1 MVKVM
6 LVDDDAPM
14 IKYLLNLI
22 PWDELRLQIVA
33 TAQSATK
40 ALQLFQTTEPDLVVT
55 DIGMPKMDGIEMVD
69 QMKRLRPELR
79 VIFLTCHE
87 DFGYAKEAIKLNADG
102 YLIKDELTA
111 DELKRTVKK
120 ATMLIDIIQDSTEK
134 ISYQEEVARNRD
146 LLKRSFWKQIVSGND
161 SAGVMNS
168 GKRLGINWGGSCFIL
183 GRIHIDYS
191 SLILNYSLKDKHT
204 IKYALYNIAQ
214 EFTENMN
221 GFTIFSDDSQEDDEY
236 QDLICVMN
244 YRKNLVEN
252 SYESYRRFA
261 TELNN
266 KIQAYLKIEIFF
278 VYGNEFQGLD
288 RIGKAMENLKQFN
301 QSLYYDT
308 AMIRGMPSNIESN
321 IYTDSLF
328 LINRNVKEA
337 LIQAYHD
344 KELKSACNVIDNLA
358 QQAEEDKTL
367 PSLLISQFRQL
378 VQILE
383 NESGHINDQTRFHS
397 GLMHTER
404 LQETLKSVKE
414 WVRKMMTSNEYSNV
428 IITKTQVIDRYIS
441 EHLSENMTLV
451 SMANYLYL
459 NPSYFSRY
467 FKKLTGVNF
476 TDYVHRYKMNVA
488 IEMMKNK
495 EMTTEMISIKLGYSD
510 RTYFSKVFKKYCGIS
525 PGDYKSNIG

>member
-1 MVKVM
+1 M

-55 DIGMPKMDGIEMVD
+55 DIGMPKMDGIEMID
-69 QMKRLRPELR
+69 HMKKLRPELR

-87 DFGYAKEAIKLNADG
+87 EFGYAKEAIKLNADG
-102 YLIKDELTA
+102 YLIKDELSA
-111 DELKRTVKK
+111 EELKRTIEK
-120 ATMLIDIIQDSTEK
+120 AVLLIDIIQDSTEK
-134 ISYQEEVARNRD
+134 ISYQEEAARNRD
-146 LLKRSFWKQIVSGND
+146 LLKRSFWKQVVSGNN
-161 SAGVMNS
+161 SNGVIKS
-168 GKRLGINWGGSCFIL
+168 GKRLGINWDNPYFIL

-191 SLILNYSLKDKHT
+191 SLLLNYSLKDKHI

-214 EFTENMN
+214 EFTESIN
-221 GFTIFSDDSQEDDEY
+221 GITVFSDDGQDADEC
-236 QDLICVMN
+236 QDLILVMN

-252 SYESYRRFA
+252 SYEAYRRFA
-261 TELNN
+261 IELN
-266 KIQAYLKIEIFF
+266 KKVQAYVKIETFF

-288 RIGKAMENLKQFN
+288 RIGKEMENLKRFN
-301 QSLYYDT
+301 QWLYYDT
-308 AMIRGMPSNIESN
+308 ATIRGKSSDYDSN
-321 IYTDSLF
+321 IYSDKIF

-337 LIQAYHD
+337 LLQAYHD
-344 KELKSACNVIDNLA
+344 KEINTICDIIDNFA
-358 QQAEEDKTL
+358 QQAVEDKTL

-378 VQILE
+378 AQIIE
-383 NESGHINDQTRFHS
+383 NESEHVKDQTMFHS
-397 GLMHTER
+397 GLVHTER
-404 LQETLKSVKE
+404 LQETSESVKE
-414 WVRKMMTSNEYSNV
+414 WVRKIMTSNEYTNAN
-428 IITKTQVIDRYIS
+428 ITKTQVIDRYIA

-525 PGDYKSNIG
+525 PGDYKSSIG